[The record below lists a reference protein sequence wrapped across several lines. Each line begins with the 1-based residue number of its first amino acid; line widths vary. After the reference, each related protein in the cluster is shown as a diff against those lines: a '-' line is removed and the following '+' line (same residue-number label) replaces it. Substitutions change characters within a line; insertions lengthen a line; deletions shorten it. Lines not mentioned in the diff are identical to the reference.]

1 MDNKKKSLFTST
13 LIASALIGGASLSA
27 SPNNLFS
34 FDELGSGSEVR
45 TTLAT
50 KSISDEAGV
59 LRLEMKC
66 GKDSKTE
73 KSESKSKDAKC
84 GEGKCGAESED
95 AKKKD
100 KKAQADTEKNTES
113 KSKDAKCGEG
123 KCGK

>member
-1 MDNKKKSLFTST
+1 MDNKKKSLLTST
-13 LIASALIGGASLSA
+13 LIASALIGGAGLNANS
-27 SPNNLFS
+27 NNLFS
-34 FDELGSGSEVR
+34 FNDLGSGSEIR

-50 KSISDEAGV
+50 NSISDEADA

-66 GKDSKTE
+66 GDDAKTK

-95 AKKKD
+95 GKKKD
-100 KKAQADTEKNTES
+100 KKAEAKSEQSAES

-123 KCGK
+123 KCGN